1 MGRKTATD
9 KRKRDIMRTL
19 HKILFITVAALMLA
33 SQAQAVMFFAR
44 PYDPNLQ
51 RWIQRDPIGERGR
64 LNLYG
69 YVGNNPVNKIDP
81 LGFWDYNTE
90 PEGPPGGAISPS
102 VLLPAAAIGLG
113 PIAAGTYGPS
123 LLAWLGFGVG
133 AAETPE
139 GQAELNEAGQMLD
152 QAAATA
158 QSRCDAVNKL
168 LQAKRALEQAL
179 QEDQIA
185 ATNAKNMIAQNQNG
199 GSYVNPHGLIQDLN
213 SFQEGIAA
221 KQQMINE
228 IEQQINAFKR

>member
-1 MGRKTATD
+1 MKMFNKVFLA
-9 KRKRDIMRTL
+9 
-19 HKILFITVAALMLA
+19 TVAVFFFVT
-33 SQAQAVMFFAR
+33 QAQAVMFFAR

-51 RWIQRDPIGERGR
+51 RWIQRDPIGERGG

-90 PEGPPGGAISPS
+90 PEGPPGGPISPS

-123 LLAWLGFGVG
+123 ILAWLGFGVG

-152 QAAATA
+152 QAASMAPSNCDKLNKLAIQFGKNANQIQHAFRHTDA
-158 QSRCDAVNKL
+158 LGLSRDAV
-168 LQAKRALEQAL
+168 QAAVQNDLPKIAS
-179 QEDQIA
+179 QIVSGKPFNQVIEVGGQNIQYTAWRLADGTINVGRIHA
-185 ATNAKNMIAQNQNG
+185 A
-199 GSYVNPHGLIQDLN
+199 P
-213 SFQEGIAA
+213 
-221 KQQMINE
+221 
-228 IEQQINAFKR
+228 